1 MGEIKLLT
9 IQETAEILRV
19 HRATVSRMISA
30 GELPFVEIRSRK
42 LVRLQDLHGFIDNH
56 IAKAGERSRED

>member
-1 MGEIKLLT
+1 MGEIRLLT
-9 IQETAEILRV
+9 IQETADILRM
-19 HRATVSRMISA
+19 HRSSISRMIRD
-30 GELPFVEIRSRK
+30 GELPCVKIRSRK